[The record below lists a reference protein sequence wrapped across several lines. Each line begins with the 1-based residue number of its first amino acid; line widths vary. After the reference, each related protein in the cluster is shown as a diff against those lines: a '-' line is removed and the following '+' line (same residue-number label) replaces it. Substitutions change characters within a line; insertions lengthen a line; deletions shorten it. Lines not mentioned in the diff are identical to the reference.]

1 MAEFSVTPELYFMR
15 RLATVRRAQALSAS
29 MQFDLARSP
38 LSDDE
43 LEQVVDAF
51 DGKASASG
59 FGFSEILRDVLSRE
73 PRRIPVPDLK
83 RLQENLIRQGYA
95 PPDAQA
101 NGVWDPNWYA
111 YFRRWDRDNYEAV
124 VAGRHWGAAPI
135 EAGIRAITNTLPSR
149 VWQGLVGT
157 ARGLVEQTPET
168 FERGGLLGGAAAGAA
183 IGATV
188 ASVVPGLGTA
198 AGAVG
203 GAVIGGVAGFL
214 ADLFGKEP
222 EEVEESVGQRL
233 LDALSPYEEYRQQG
247 WRAFWE
253 DLGYV
258 GAATSLI
265 AGAGLAVRGAAGVV
279 AGIRATA
286 AGEVPLAAPGITPG
300 VTPVA
305 APSVTPGVT
314 PGPVMPA
321 LRAALQR
328 PAVPELGPVAQVVRA
343 ATRRLVPGS
352 AGWIEQQMIRFGPLA
367 NIQRP
372 AFQVVTKAFSGLS
385 AGQMGARLAA
395 GFDLGTGAAGT
406 TTIEKAIEETDPLR
420 SGITLPLLGD
430 LVDWAAFVMVPERFL
445 PFRARDLARAADR
458 LLGDASLLP
467 YAHAFQYGTD
477 LSLRRAADLAK
488 EVVTP
493 ELNTYLRLDYG
504 IHVEALSRL
513 RTTGTSGTVGAYTRA
528 RAEVVRALKA
538 EVAAEGP
545 GSPLVRR
552 ILEHSLSSPTRFEAW
567 LVELGGENR
576 GVAILRN
583 WAEASR
589 IAREV
594 ERDVRSGRLLVNE
607 TDEAFGLVRFQEGP
621 GRETFV
627 AGARGLERK
636 RGTFRRE
643 LVPPRGP
650 FMATPEGLEVAGVRG
665 QGLAEAALRQE
676 RTRLEQAIRRNER
689 LARRSTDPAVVA
701 RLNEDLRR
709 LRERLEVVR
718 REIAAG
724 PQKVLAGVR
733 VLPARLDFLT
743 RRDLYDLRRRYLELA
758 DQVKKTWEGNLT
770 AAHVVAREQLR
781 DLVQD
786 LAAKGYIPDELA
798 RRTVA
803 QGAAPG
809 REVARYLEE
818 AAQTA
823 ARDVDVPPEVA
834 ERLRALGYKPVVT
847 GEDVIALHE
856 IPQIAEV
863 FGVGDYT
870 RRRNFFET
878 LGLSPRWT
886 KDEDLFALRVA
897 SERAELQQI
906 FEERGLPLSGQQA
919 ITRLR
924 ERLTEMNHQGVVVG
938 PVVKPIRGRARLYM
952 VDVRELSPEDI
963 LAVFE
968 DIPNFTDDVAR
979 DVYAALKRGA
989 AYGADADFLHPMVA
1003 ARELGRALRIN
1014 GLPGFSDFIRT
1025 LKVPVTRRSVAA
1037 AAGALAG
1044 AAAGAA
1050 LGDEPKDI
1058 LRGAVG
1064 GAAVGLLGRAAAART
1079 YGYLPDHLVRLNTAL
1094 RYTFSLTFDAGRY
1107 SEQNLIAAARYGL
1120 PPMLRP
1126 KRYLTSRGPLRS
1138 PYSAELVHGEE
1149 AWQHAVRLWDEINGV
1164 SWFVHID
1171 DTDRRLFQAGLLGF
1185 QPRNFEVAQ
1194 AFLLYQRGWSQAKIK
1209 EAISQ
1214 IGRYGLGR
1222 TALEK
1227 SANFIFFP
1235 FSFSKKLITSLGDFL
1250 LQAPG
1255 RNLLLHE
1262 GLRRYHES
1270 SLDERFHDLIEN
1282 HLPLLEQLWTV
1293 NNLAFGLSPGRFFLE
1308 GFDDHRTT
1316 VGRVMQILASVLV
1329 PSGAATP
1336 LAQAAGGLGDLGVH
1350 AFVPVVITGESL
1362 DRAGGIDGLDDI
1374 LRRYVPL
1381 VREID
1386 QYFVEG
1392 QGGKILGGA
1401 VGEQIAATLE
1411 GRAPY
1416 GQLTAYLD
1424 EIRAFKHE
1432 LEPLAIALG
1441 YSSVEGFL
1449 ASDLGAPIQ
1458 ARYEELKQEL
1468 RRRYPT
1474 GFRLVSEIDN
1484 SALMNEAALADLVRE
1499 PDPEPGEQ
1507 QILRIAEKVTLLR
1520 MLNQELGVP
1529 ADIGGALIGATVRQM
1544 ALPWAEDRRFAELY
1558 DRFFMR
1564 EFGPIRRIAT

>member
-1 MAEFSVTPELYFMR
+1 MAEFSVAPELYFMR

-101 NGVWDPNWYA
+101 NGIWDPSWYA

-124 VAGRHWGAAPI
+124 VAGHHWGAAPI

-149 VWQGLVGT
+149 VWQGLVGA
-157 ARGLVEQTPET
+157 ARGIVQQTPET
-168 FERGGLLGGAAAGAA
+168 LERGGLLGGAAAGAA
-183 IGATV
+183 IGAT
-188 ASVVPGLGTA
+188 AGSVIPGAGTA
-198 AGAVG
+198 AGAVVG
-203 GAVIGGVAGFL
+203 GAIGAIAGFL
-214 ADLFGKEP
+214 ADLFGKDDD
-222 EEVEESVGQRL
+222 EVEQSVGQRL

-253 DLGYV
+253 DLGYIGTV
-258 GAATSLI
+258 TSLI
-265 AGAGLAVRGAAGVV
+265 AGAGMAVRGAAGVV
-279 AGIRATA
+279 GQIRATA
-286 AGEVPLAAPGITPG
+286 AGRVPFGAPGITPG
-300 VTPVA
+300 VTPVT

-314 PGPVMPA
+314 PGPVMPT

-328 PAVPELGPVAQVVRA
+328 PAVPELGPVAQVIRA
-343 ATRRLVPGS
+343 ATRRLVPGT
-352 AGWIEQQMIRFGPLA
+352 AGWLEQQMIRFGPLA

-372 AFQVVTKAFSGLS
+372 AVQVVTKAFSGLS

-395 GFDLGTGAAGT
+395 GFDFGTGAAGT
-406 TTIEKAIEETDPLR
+406 TTIEKAIAETDPLE

-445 PFRARDLARAADR
+445 PLRARDLARAAER
-458 LLGDASLLP
+458 MLGDVSLRP
-467 YAHAFQYGTD
+467 YAHAFQHATG
-477 LSLRRAADLAK
+477 LSLRRAVGLAK

-504 IHVEALSRL
+504 IHVEALERL
-513 RTTGTSGTVGAYTRA
+513 REKGVQGAYVAA
-528 RAEVVRALKA
+528 RAEVVRALKD
-538 EVAAEGP
+538 EVRRLGR
-545 GSPLVRR
+545 GSPTVRR
-552 ILEHSLSSPTRFEAW
+552 MLEHSLRSPERFEAW
-567 LVELGGENR
+567 LIELGGENR
-576 GVAILRN
+576 GVSVLTN

-589 IAREV
+589 LAREV
-594 ERDVRSGRLLVNE
+594 ERDVRSGRILVGE
-607 TDEAFGLVRFQEGP
+607 SDEAYQLIRFERGP
-621 GRETFV
+621 GRPVFV
-627 AGARGLERK
+627 AGEKGLRRVTGRFVRGPIP
-636 RGTFRRE
+636 T
-643 LVPPRGP
+643 RGP
-650 FMATPEGLEVAGVRG
+650 FVAGPEGVEIGAVRG
-665 QGLAEAALRQE
+665 AGLQPAVLREQRAQLEA
-676 RTRLEQAIRRNER
+676 AIRRAER
-689 LARRSTDPAVVA
+689 LQRRATDPAVVT
-701 RLNEDLRR
+701 RLGEELRQ
-709 LRERLEVVR
+709 LRERLEVVK
-718 REIAAG
+718 REIAQG
-724 PQKVLAGVR
+724 TTRRIGELR

-743 RRDLYDLRRRYLELA
+743 RRDLYALRRRYLELA
-758 DQVKKTWEGNLT
+758 DQVKKTWEGDLT
-770 AAHVVAREQLR
+770 AAHVLAREQLR

-786 LAAKGYIPDELA
+786 LAAKGYIPDALA
-798 RRTVA
+798 RRVVA
-803 QGAAPG
+803 AGANPG

-818 AAQTA
+818 AARTA
-823 ARDVDVPPEVA
+823 ARDVDLPPEVM
-834 ERLRALGYKPVVT
+834 ERFRALGYKPVVT

-870 RRRNFFET
+870 RRAAFWET

-897 SERAELQQI
+897 SERAELEQI
-906 FEERGLPLSGQQA
+906 FQERGLPLSGGQA

-989 AYGADADFLHPMVA
+989 AYGADADFLHPLEA
-1003 ARELGRALRIN
+1003 ARQLGRALRIN

-1050 LGDEPKDI
+1050 AGDERKDI

-1064 GAAVGLLGRAAAART
+1064 GALVGLGVRGAAART
-1079 YGYLPDHLVRLNTAL
+1079 YGYLPDSLVRLNTAL

-1107 SEQNLIAAARYGL
+1107 SEQNLIAAAKYGL

-1126 KRYLTSRGPLRS
+1126 RRYLASRGPLKS
-1138 PYSAELVHGEE
+1138 PYSAELVQGEE
-1149 AWQHAVRLWDEINGV
+1149 AWQHAVRLWDEINGTKF
-1164 SWFVHID
+1164 FVHID

-1194 AFLLYQRGWSQAKIK
+1194 AFLLYQRGWSKAKIR

-1222 TALEK
+1222 TAAEK

-1282 HLPLLEQLWTV
+1282 HLPLLEQLWQV

-1308 GFDDHRTT
+1308 GLDDHRTT
-1316 VGRVMQILASVLV
+1316 VGKVAQILASVLV

-1336 LAQAAGGLGDLGVH
+1336 LAQAVGGAGDLAVH

-1374 LRRYVPL
+1374 LRRYIPL

-1392 QGGKILGGA
+1392 RGGKLLGGA
-1401 VGEQIAATLE
+1401 VGEQITATLE
-1411 GRAPY
+1411 GAAPY
-1416 GQLTAYLD
+1416 SQLTSYLD

-1441 YSSVEGFL
+1441 YTSVDGFL

-1458 ARYEELKQEL
+1458 ARFEELKQQL
-1468 RRRYPT
+1468 RERYPT
-1474 GFRLVSEIDN
+1474 GWRLVSEIDN
-1484 SALMNEAALADLVRE
+1484 TALLNEAALADLAQK
-1499 PDPEPGEQ
+1499 PDPSPAEE
-1507 QILRIAEKVTLLR
+1507 QILRIAERVTLLR
-1520 MLNQELGVP
+1520 MLNAELGVP
-1529 ADIGGALIGATVRQM
+1529 ADIGGALIGATVQQL
-1544 ALPWAEDRRFAELY
+1544 ALPWREDRRFAELY

-1564 EFGPIRRIAT
+1564 EFGPIRRIAA